1 MKVAVFGAGAFGG
14 WTALELARR
23 GARVTLFD
31 AWGPGNTRAS
41 SGGETRVIRA
51 TYGSHAVYTDMALDA
66 LDRWRAYEARWQQT
80 FYRQTGALWMFGP
93 PNDGAF
99 GRASAEALSARGAR
113 IEELSASDA
122 ARKYPQ
128 IDFNGIAGA
137 IFEPDAGYLLAR
149 RACEH
154 VAKGLAAAGG
164 QYRLG
169 AAAAPVRLDPPRSG
183 LPRAIPLIDGQQVEA
198 DCFVFACGPWLGT
211 LFPDVVGDLIV
222 PTRQEV
228 YYFGPPAGD
237 ARFGDEQL
245 PVWVD
250 FRERLIYGIPG
261 NANRG
266 FKVADDTPGAVFDPT
281 SGSRDPDE
289 RGIDAARRFV
299 AERFPALAG
308 TPLIGTE
315 VCQYESTPD
324 SHFIVDRHPAA
335 ADVWIAGGG
344 SGHGFKMGPVIGD
357 MIASCVREDAAP
369 DPRFAL
375 RRFASPPPGGW
386 QQKWS

>member
-1 MKVAVFGAGAFGG
+1 V
-14 WTALELARR
+14 
-23 GARVTLFD
+23 
-31 AWGPGNTRAS
+31 P
-41 SGGETRVIRA
+41 
-51 TYGSHAVYTDMALDA
+51 
-66 LDRWRAYEARWQQT
+66 
-80 FYRQTGALWMFGP
+80 
-93 PNDGAF
+93 
-99 GRASAEALSARGAR
+99 
-113 IEELSASDA
+113 
-122 ARKYPQ
+122 
-128 IDFNGIAGA
+128 
-137 IFEPDAGYLLAR
+137 
-149 RACEH
+149 
-154 VAKGLAAAGG
+154 
-164 QYRLG
+164 
-169 AAAAPVRLDPPRSG
+169 LDPPRSG
-183 LPRAIPLIDGQQVEA
+183 LPRAIPLTDGQQVEA

-211 LFPDVVGDLIV
+211 LFPDVVGNLIV

-250 FRERLIYGIPG
+250 FRQRLIYGIPG

-281 SGSRDPDE
+281 CGSRDPDE
-289 RGIDAARRFV
+289 RGIGAARRFV

-308 TPLIGTE
+308 APLIGTE

-357 MIASCVREDAAP
+357 MIAACVREDAAP

-375 RRFASPPPGGW
+375 RRFASPPPAGW